1 MAALRRGAYNLAMDA
16 TLWAEMFHLHLPVL
30 EKVLRPILVYG
41 FLVLG
46 LRLAG
51 SGSWRS

>member
-1 MAALRRGAYNLAMDA
+1 MDA

-41 FLVLG
+41 FI
-46 LRLAG
+46 LRRLEALSIDG
-51 SGSWRS
+51 AALRP

>member
-1 MAALRRGAYNLAMDA
+1 
-16 TLWAEMFHLHLPVL
+16 MF

-46 LRLAG
+46 LRMAEKRELAQLNPFDMIG
-51 SGSWRS
+51 LQTQSCV